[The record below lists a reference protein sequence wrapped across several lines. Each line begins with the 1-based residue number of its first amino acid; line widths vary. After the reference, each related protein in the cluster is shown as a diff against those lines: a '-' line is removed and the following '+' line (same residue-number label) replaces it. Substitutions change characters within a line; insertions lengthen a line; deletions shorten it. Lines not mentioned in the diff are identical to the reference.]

1 MPLFI
6 FFGIVL
12 TSFVSALEMKSSVKT
27 GFYVT
32 MAVILLIIILF
43 SII

>member
-6 FFGIVL
+6 FFSIIL

-32 MAVILLIIILF
+32 MAVILLLIILF
-43 SII
+43 TVL